1 MATTKVDTA
10 MDLFMDIYELY
21 QMNTEELDEFQDM
34 IDKRIISFRLW
45 AIESEADKMQEF
57 ESDMK
62 EEESENDS
70 EDTADL

>member
-34 IDKRIISFRLW
+34 IDKRIISFRLG

>member
-21 QMNTEELDEFQDM
+21 QMNTEEIDEFQDM
-34 IDKRIISFRLW
+34 VEKRLLSFRLG
-45 AIESEADKMQEF
+45 AIETKADRMQEF

-62 EEESENDS
+62 EEELENT

>member
-10 MDLFMDIYELY
+10 MDKFMDIYELY
-21 QMNTEELDEFQDM
+21 QMDSDELDEFQDM
-34 IDKRIISFRLW
+34 VEKRLLSFRLG
-45 AIESEADKMQEF
+45 AIETKADRMQEF

-62 EEESENDS
+62 EEEVENT